1 VKPTKKVVDAGAL
14 RSPEFEAYLKASANN
29 FAVICDFA
37 VMEAFKGNATIN
49 LRKSFEMAGRYP
61 NQIILLKSI
70 REIASL
76 DPKSKGLQNRLVS
89 QKQTA
94 GFPDFCRALYGDSTG
109 NSHINRVI
117 AAKEDQVH
125 KYFSYLTG
133 RVDRLRL
140 AIAEILQ
147 RYPPEEIKRLRSG
160 MPFSPGFAGRM
171 VEDILTITAKVFYN
185 AVGESSM
192 PSMEAAMFSFQFRYS
207 LCTYSLVLKWIM
219 KDGYNN
225 VSNDKL
231 RNDFIDMV
239 YAAYA
244 TFFDGIITK
253 DKKLLEI
260 YQFARWLIDEVVSK
274 WLVENAARACTRPL

>member
-1 VKPTKKVVDAGAL
+1 
-14 RSPEFEAYLKASANN
+14 
-29 FAVICDFA
+29 
-37 VMEAFKGNATIN
+37 
-49 LRKSFEMAGRYP
+49 
-61 NQIILLKSI
+61 
-70 REIASL
+70 
-76 DPKSKGLQNRLVS
+76 
-89 QKQTA
+89 
-94 GFPDFCRALYGDSTG
+94 
-109 NSHINRVI
+109 
-117 AAKEDQVH
+117 
-125 KYFSYLTG
+125 
-133 RVDRLRL
+133 
-140 AIAEILQ
+140 
-147 RYPPEEIKRLRSG
+147 
-160 MPFSPGFAGRM
+160 
-171 VEDILTITAKVFYN
+171 
-185 AVGESSM
+185 
-192 PSMEAAMFSFQFRYS
+192 MFSFQFRYS